1 LSREQ
6 GFSFP
11 ESLLSL
17 LIVYVIFTSLLP
29 LMDRMAMNL
38 EEEKLAA
45 QAAFVASDAV
55 DGHHLTGAI
64 EGSRLIENV
73 LFDWRMQGGGIC
85 VSYKATSGWQARCY
99 GPGR

>member
-1 LSREQ
+1 LSRER

-45 QAAFVASDAV
+45 QAASVASDAV

-64 EGSRLIENV
+64 EGSRMIGNV
-73 LFDWRMQGGGIC
+73 VFDWRMQGGGIC
-85 VSYKATSGWQARCY
+85 VSYKAISGWRSRCY
-99 GPGR
+99 EPGR